1 MINPNSNVYP
11 LSYGQQGI
19 WLHQQQAPHSVAYH
33 AGIAM
38 RILSDVNVDALRQT
52 FQTILNRQAVLRTV
66 VYVKDGTLHRERAF
80 RLRSLS

>member
-1 MINPNSNVYP
+1 MTSHTNVYP
-11 LSYGQQGI
+11 LSYSQQGI

-52 FQTILNRQAVLRTV
+52 FQTILNRQTVLRTV